1 MISKLLE
8 NEKYV
13 GDAVLG
19 KTQVKD
25 GVQIKVFDSTIQT
38 TIKITTQRSFSK
50 NYLMPPKENI

>member
-38 TIKITTQRSFSK
+38 
-50 NYLMPPKENI
+50 L